1 MSISETNNALLVCLR
16 FVHLAALLSHFSEV
30 IKVSIKDLGI
40 AIHITEGIGH
50 HNSSKAA
57 YAIHAFMNI
66 IFKPSEWIIFTFSI
80 Y

>member
-1 MSISETNNALLVCLR
+1 M
-16 FVHLAALLSHFSEV
+16 
-30 IKVSIKDLGI
+30 IKVSIEDLGI

-50 HNSSKAA
+50 RNSSKAA